1 MEKAVL
7 LLKLVALVGELKGE
21 EESEALVGES
31 EEEFVRED
39 VRLDDEKSPEP
50 LEYTEDD
57 RLAVGVTGVQLV
69 VGVVW
74 IKV

>member
-1 MEKAVL
+1 M
-7 LLKLVALVGELKGE
+7 GELKGE
-21 EESEALVGES
+21 EELEALVGES

-39 VRLDDEKSPEP
+39 VRLDDERSPEP
-50 LEYTEDD
+50 LECTEDD
-57 RLAVGVTGVQLV
+57 RLAVGVAGVQLV